1 VAKII
6 GAEPQNKRRFRGFPL
21 PSNTFTSARNF
32 VVSELPREDKEILL
46 RELARE
52 CGYLLEPATRI
63 PEDFQRKL
71 FADNNE

>member
-1 VAKII
+1 V
-6 GAEPQNKRRFRGFPL
+6 FPL
-21 PSNTFTSARNF
+21 PSNAFTSAHNF
-32 VVSELPREDKEILL
+32 VVSELPREDKEMLL

-52 CGYLLEPATRI
+52 CGYLLEPTPRA